1 MNPQTTPPND
11 SQPAEPPS
19 DREKENPTEPL
30 SRQTNPT
37 EPLVPP
43 PSQPVASQESGHD
56 FPQDPPPQNQR
67 PQEPPTGGS
76 YAPGGSP
83 DPGAPHTGVPQP
95 GVPHQGVPQPGI
107 PHQQT
112 DFFTWVRS
120 QGIVRGQDRWVG
132 GVSSGIAQRL
142 GIDPLIVRGVFIIL
156 ALFAGIGVLFYGLAW
171 AFLPEPDGRIHVQ
184 EAGAGRWTSGMT
196 GSLIAVVLGF
206 SGLGNGFWVWGNQ
219 GVGPFLWTV
228 LWVGGAIYLI
238 YYLVQRNKTAAGT
251 PSGAASGTTAYSASS
266 TAYSSGTTGTA
277 TPPYSDVAGS
287 GPFAGNPYG
296 GATASGGS
304 GGWGTSG
311 YGTSGY
317 GGSRPSPVPPPAPR
331 PRPAGP
337 GTPAVAVAAGSALL
351 VGAGLKALDI
361 TNVIDLGDSA
371 NAVAWASAAAVLG
384 LGILILGLRGRTSG
398 ILSFF
403 AVAALITGGIFNVVG
418 NNGERVRFQQV
429 DWTPTSIQQA
439 SDGFDIT
446 AGSGTVDLTEMNLEA
461 PLESEV
467 RVPLDIT
474 ASNVTVVIPDDVPV
488 DIRADM
494 TMGNLTEQGNQR
506 GGITTRESSYNTDQ
520 PGSHLVIQIHGTVS
534 NVTIQEGN

>member
-1 MNPQTTPPND
+1 MNSQTPTPND
-11 SQPAEPPS
+11 GQSAEPPT
-19 DREKENPTEPL
+19 DRPNEHPTEPLPRRHNPTEPL
-30 SRQTNPT
+30 RTSP
-37 EPLVPP
+37 
-43 PSQPVASQESGHD
+43 AS
-56 FPQDPPPQNQR
+56 
-67 PQEPPTGGS
+67 GS
-76 YAPGGSP
+76 PGGSSQGSSQVP
-83 DPGAPHTGVPQP
+83 AQGTAEGSGPTSEPRQESAWDAPRNQGPQGSPPYDGPTAGAYPYPGAPGR
-95 GVPHQGVPQPGI
+95 
-107 PHQQT
+107 QT
-112 DFFTWVRS
+112 DFFAWVRS
-120 QGIVRGQDRWVG
+120 QGISRGQDRWVG
-132 GVSSGIAQRL
+132 GVSSGIAQRM

-156 ALFAGIGVLFYGLAW
+156 AIFAGIGVLLYGLAW

-184 EAGAGRWTSGMT
+184 EAGAGRWTTGMT
-196 GSLIAVVLGF
+196 GSLIAVVAGF

-219 GVGPFLWTV
+219 GFGPFIWSLLWI
-228 LWVGGAIYLI
+228 GGAVYLV
-238 YYLVQRNKTAAGT
+238 YYLVQRNKAAAGR
-251 PSGAASGTTAYSASS
+251 PAAAAGTTAYSAGTS
-266 TAYSSGTTGTA
+266 TPT

-296 GATASGGS
+296 GSSTGRPA
-304 GGWGTSG
+304 GTSG
-311 YGTSGY
+311 WGNGGY

-331 PRPAGP
+331 VPAAGP
-337 GTPAVAVAAGSALL
+337 GTPAVAIVAGCALL

-371 NAVAWASAAAVLG
+371 NAVAWAGAAAVLG
-384 LGILILGLRGRTSG
+384 IGILILGLRGRTSG

-418 NNGERVRFQQV
+418 NNGERVRFQEV

-446 AGSGTVDLTEMNLEA
+446 AGSGTVDLTELALEA

-467 RVPLDIT
+467 LVPLDMT

-494 TMGNLTEQGNQR
+494 TLGNLNERGNQR
-506 GGITTRESSYNTDQ
+506 GGITTRQSSYNTDK
-520 PGSHLVIQIHGTVS
+520 PGSHLVIEINGTVS

>member
-1 MNPQTTPPND
+1 MNPHTPTPSD
-11 SQPAEPPS
+11 GQPAEPPA
-19 DREKENPTEPL
+19 DRGNEHPTEPLPKRQNPTEPL
-30 SRQTNPT
+30 LT
-37 EPLVPP
+37 P
-43 PSQPVASQESGHD
+43 PSA
-56 FPQDPPPQNQR
+56 
-67 PQEPPTGGS
+67 
-76 YAPGGSP
+76 AA
-83 DPGAPHTGVPQP
+83 PGAPEGSAEGSAEGSRREPSFEAGQEPAWDYPQD
-95 GVPHQGVPQPGI
+95 HRPQDAPTAGSYSYSGT
-107 PHQQT
+107 PSQQT

-120 QGIVRGQDRWVG
+120 QGISRGQDRWVG
-132 GVSSGIAQRL
+132 GVSSGIAQRM

-156 ALFAGIGVLFYGLAW
+156 AIFAGIGVLLYGLAW

-184 EAGAGRWTSGMT
+184 EAGAGRWTTGMT
-196 GSLIAVVLGF
+196 GSLIAVVAGF

-219 GVGPFLWTV
+219 GFGPFIWSLLWI
-228 LWVGGAIYLI
+228 GGAVYLV
-238 YYLVQRNKTAAGT
+238 YYLVQRNKAAAGR
-251 PSGAASGTTAYSASS
+251 PAPAAGTTAYSAGTS
-266 TAYSSGTTGTA
+266 TPT

-296 GATASGGS
+296 GSSTGRAAGS
-304 GGWGTSG
+304 SGWGNG
-311 YGTSGY
+311 GY

-331 PRPAGP
+331 VPSAGP
-337 GTPAVAVAAGSALL
+337 GAPAVAIVAGCALL

-384 LGILILGLRGRTSG
+384 IGILILGLRGRTSG

-418 NNGERVRFQQV
+418 NNGERVRFQEV
-429 DWTPTSIQQA
+429 AWTPTSIQQA

-446 AGSGTVDLTEMNLEA
+446 AGSGTVDLTELALDA

-467 RVPLDIT
+467 LVPLDMT

-494 TMGNLTEQGNQR
+494 TLGNLNERGNQR
-506 GGITTRESSYNTDQ
+506 GGITTRQSSYNTDK
-520 PGSHLVIQIHGTVS
+520 PGSHLVIEINGTVS

>member
-1 MNPQTTPPND
+1 MNPQNPSPND
-11 SQPAEPPS
+11 GQPAEPPAS
-19 DREKENPTEPL
+19 RENEHPTEPLPRRENPTEPL
-30 SRQTNPT
+30 PPQSPSSTSSTSHQDSSQTTGGEATPGSGYESRQ
-37 EPLVPP
+37 EPVRDYP
-43 PSQPVASQESGHD
+43 QDHWV
-56 FPQDPPPQNQR
+56 QDPPPQET
-67 PQEPPTGGS
+67 PGSGS
-76 YAPGGSP
+76 YSHAGM
-83 DPGAPHTGVPQP
+83 
-95 GVPHQGVPQPGI
+95 

-120 QGIVRGQDRWVG
+120 QGISRGQDRWVG
-132 GVSSGIAQRL
+132 GVSSGIARRM

-196 GSLIAVVLGF
+196 GSLVAVVAGF
-206 SGLGNGFWVWGNQ
+206 SGLGNGFWGVGNQ
-219 GVGPFLWTV
+219 GFGPFLWS
-228 LWVGGAIYLI
+228 LIWVGGAIYLI
-238 YYLVQRNKTAAGT
+238 YYLVQRNKAAAGT
-251 PSGAASGTTAYSASS
+251 PAGAPAAGTTAHSAGSA
-266 TAYSSGTTGTA
+266 TPA

-287 GPFAGNPYG
+287 GPFTGNPYG
-296 GATASGGS
+296 GSGTGAAPGS
-304 GGWGTSG
+304 NGWGNG
-311 YGTSGY
+311 GY

-331 PRPAGP
+331 VQPAGP
-337 GTPAVAVAAGSALL
+337 GAPAVAIAAGCALL

-384 LGILILGLRGRTSG
+384 IGILILGLRGRTSG

-429 DWTPTSIQQA
+429 DWVPMSIQQA

-446 AGSGTVDLTEMNLEA
+446 AGSGTVDLTELDLEA

-467 RVPLDIT
+467 LVPLDMT
-474 ASNVTVVIPDDVPV
+474 ASNVTVIIPEDVPV

-494 TMGNLTEQGNQR
+494 TLGNLNERGNQR
-506 GGITTRESSYNTDQ
+506 GGITTRQSSYNTDK